1 MRVERVQLKR
11 WPGWPWWAILLPVL
25 WLALGAANL
34 LLRAALDRPVQLCL
48 LKHLTGW
55 PCPTCGFTRGT
66 LAFLQGRPIQGW
78 LYNPLLF
85 SALGLAGGAIA
96 VRLLLGRGLHVHMT
110 RRERAVAWFL
120 ALALFGAN
128 WLYVIRYVG

>member
-1 MRVERVQLKR
+1 MRLEPVQLKR
-11 WPGWPWWAILLPVL
+11 WPGWPWWAILLPAL

-34 LLRAALDRPVQLCL
+34 LLSAALDRPVQLCL

-66 LAFLQGRPIQGW
+66 LAFLHGHPVQGW
-78 LYNPLLF
+78 WYNPLLF
-85 SALGLAGGAIA
+85 SALGLAAVAVA
-96 VRLLLGRGLHVHMT
+96 VRLLFGRGLHVHLT
-110 RRERAVAWFL
+110 RRERIGAWL
-120 ALALFGAN
+120 IAGVLFVAN